1 MRKFSSEPPKN
12 SNKHYIVFDKEVFSG
27 KPS

>member
-1 MRKFSSEPPKN
+1 MRKSSAKPPKN
-12 SNKHYIVFDKEVFSG
+12 SNKHYIVFDKEVFSV

>member
-1 MRKFSSEPPKN
+1 MRKSSSKPPKN